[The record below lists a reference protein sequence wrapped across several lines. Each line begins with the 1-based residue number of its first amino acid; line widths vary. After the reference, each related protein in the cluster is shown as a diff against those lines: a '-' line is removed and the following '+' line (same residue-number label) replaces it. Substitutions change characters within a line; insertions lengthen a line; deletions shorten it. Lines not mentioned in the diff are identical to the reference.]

1 MKALPQTGTSALL
14 EKLSVYLDDSWINER
29 LPSQR
34 GPGRRRSFSSSQ
46 LLRVLL
52 LALLTPAH
60 SFNLLLKLLPEN
72 RAWRKFARLPN
83 QRELP
88 DAKMLHQFR
97 SRLDLIQL
105 RQLNAHLLRPL
116 LQQMEPTR
124 KTLAIIDAT
133 DLPAAAN
140 AYKKTVRPTCS
151 HGRTHTA
158 KWPEPVVCW
167 LQKTHVAVVASTT

>member
-1 MKALPQTGTSALL
+1 MNALPQTGTSALL
-14 EKLSVYLDDSWINER
+14 EELSPHLNDSFVNEL
-29 LPSQR
+29 LPRQR
-34 GPGRRRSFSSSQ
+34 GAGRRRAFSSSQ

-60 SFNLLLKLLPEN
+60 HFNLLVKLLPEN

-97 SRLDLIQL
+97 DRLDLIQL
-105 RQLNAHLLRPL
+105 RRLNSCLVRPL
-116 LQQMEPTR
+116 LDQIDSKR

-133 DLPAAAN
+133 DLPASAHSF
-140 AYKKTVRPTCS
+140 KKTSAAAQPSLRQSARVPS
-151 HGRTHTA
+151 KA
-158 KWPEPVVCW
+158 
-167 LQKTHVAVVASTT
+167 A

>member
-1 MKALPQTGTSALL
+1 MNALPQTGTSALL
-14 EKLSVYLDDSWINER
+14 EKLSPHLNDDWINQL
-29 LPSQR
+29 LPPQR
-34 GPGRRRSFSSSQ
+34 GAGRRRAFSSAQ

-60 SFNLLLKLLPEN
+60 RFNLLLKLLPEN

-97 SRLDLIQL
+97 DRLDLIGL
-105 RQLNAHLLRPL
+105 RRLNAHLLRPL
-116 LQQMEPTR
+116 LEQLDPAR

-140 AYKKTVRPTCS
+140 SFKKTNP
-151 HGRTHTA
+151 
-158 KWPEPVVCW
+158 
-167 LQKTHVAVVASTT
+167 AVQPN

>member
-1 MKALPQTGTSALL
+1 MNALPQTGTSALL
-14 EKLSVYLDDSWINER
+14 EKLTPHLNDCWINQR
-29 LPSQR
+29 LPPQS
-34 GPGRRRSFSSSQ
+34 GAGRRRAFSSAQ

-60 SFNLLLKLLPEN
+60 HFNLLLKLLPEN

-97 SRLDLIQL
+97 SRLDLTVL
-105 RQLNAHLLRPL
+105 RQLNALLLRPL
-116 LQQMEPTR
+116 LEQLEPSR

-133 DLPAAAN
+133 DLSAAAN
-140 AYKKTVRPTCS
+140 SFKKTNPTRRP
-151 HGRTHTA
+151 
-158 KWPEPVVCW
+158 
-167 LQKTHVAVVASTT
+167 STPLSARERSRAA

>member
-1 MKALPQTGTSALL
+1 MNALPQTGTSALL
-14 EKLSVYLDDSWINER
+14 EKLSGYLDDGWINER
-29 LPSQR
+29 LPNQR

-72 RAWRKFARLPN
+72 RTWRKFARLPN
-83 QRELP
+83 QRKLP
-88 DAKMLHQFR
+88 DAKMLTQFR

-116 LQQMEPTR
+116 LRQMEPTR
-124 KTLAIIDAT
+124 KTLGIVDAT

-140 AYKKTVRPTCS
+140 TYKKTIRSTCS
-151 HGRTHTA
+151 SGRTHAA
-158 KWPEPVVCW
+158 KWFEPVVCR
-167 LQKTHVAVVASTT
+167 L